1 MISRVTNS
9 ALMRTAQRNLQANLS
24 NMAKLQDQATS
35 QKLISKP
42 SDDPTGTTTAMAVR
56 GEQRATSQ
64 YTRNAANG
72 NNWLTTID
80 ASLASVTTIMNR
92 VRDLT
97 VQGANDGSMSPT
109 AKEAIAVEL
118 EGLRSDLLKEANSEY
133 LGRSVY
139 AGNSDAGA
147 AFVDVAGVLTYTGT
161 GSAVERRVAGNST
174 VRVDSDGAAVFGT
187 GATSIFSLVDNIV
200 GDLRAGVN
208 VGSRLTEID
217 SRMKT
222 VTNQQADVG
231 ARQTQILKAQETLVS
246 SATTLENQR
255 SSIEDVDLGKVIL
268 ELKQAQ
274 VNYQAS
280 LQVTAGVLQP
290 TLMDFLN

>member
-64 YTRNAANG
+64 YTRNANNG

-80 ASLASVTTIMNR
+80 SSLASTTTIMNR

-97 VQGANDGSMSPT
+97 VQGANDGSMSAS

-118 EGLRSDLLKEANSEY
+118 EGLRSDLLKEANTQY
-133 LGRSVY
+133 LGRSVF
-139 AGNSDAGA
+139 AGNSDAAGA
-147 AFVDVAGVLTYTGT
+147 FIDVAGVLTYTGT
-161 GSAVERRVAGNST
+161 GSAVDRQVAGNST
-174 VRVDSDGAAVFGT
+174 VRVDSNGAEVFGT
-187 GATSIFSLVDNIV
+187 GAASVFTLVDNLV
-200 GDLRAGVN
+200 NDLRSGVN
-208 VGSRLTEID
+208 VGSRLAEID
-217 SRMKT
+217 TRMKSIT
-222 VTNQQADVG
+222 DQQTNVG
-231 ARQTQILKAQETLVS
+231 ARQSQIQKAQESLVS

-255 SSIEDVDLGKVIL
+255 SSIEDVDLAKVIL

-280 LQVTAGVLQP
+280 LQITAGVLQP

>member
-64 YTRNAANG
+64 YTRNANNG

-80 ASLASVTTIMNR
+80 SSLASTTTIMNR

-97 VQGANDGSMSPT
+97 VQGANDGSMSAS

-118 EGLRSDLLKEANSEY
+118 EGLRSDLLKEANTKY
-133 LGRSVY
+133 LGRNVY
-139 AGNSDAGA
+139 AGNSDAAGA
-147 AFVDVAGVLTYTGT
+147 FIDVAGVLTYTGT
-161 GSAVERRVAGNST
+161 GSAVARQVAANSS
-174 VRVDSDGAAVFGT
+174 VRVDSNGAEVFGT
-187 GATSIFSLVDNIV
+187 GATSVFTLVDNLV
-200 GDLRAGVN
+200 SDLRSGVN
-208 VGSRLTEID
+208 VGSRLAEID
-217 SRMKT
+217 TRMKAIT
-222 VTNQQADVG
+222 DQQTDVG
-231 ARQTQILKAQETLVS
+231 ARQSQIEKAQESLVS

-255 SSIEDVDLGKVIL
+255 SSIEDVDLAKVIL

-280 LQVTAGVLQP
+280 LQITAGVLQP